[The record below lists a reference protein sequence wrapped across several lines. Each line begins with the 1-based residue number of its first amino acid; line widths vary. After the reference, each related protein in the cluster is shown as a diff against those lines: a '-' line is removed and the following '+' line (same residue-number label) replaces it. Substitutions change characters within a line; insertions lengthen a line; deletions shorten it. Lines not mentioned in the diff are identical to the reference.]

1 MERNQRNFHGARG
14 PSLPTVPAVSQPA
27 PGVADGDEWI
37 DHAELPSERG
47 FDYRRLRSA
56 LARQAPRIPR
66 LPHSSSPVAATQGS
80 PAYAMSNP
88 APGRSLGKRR
98 LSPAGAPGSGP
109 PLR

>member
-37 DHAELPSERG
+37 GHGELPNERG

-56 LARQAPRIPR
+56 LARQAPRIP
-66 LPHSSSPVAATQGS
+66 LLLHLSSFVVATGRG
-80 PAYAMSNP
+80 PAHAMSDP
-88 APGRSLGKRR
+88 VPGRSLRKCRYSMGR
-98 LSPAGAPGSGP
+98 A
-109 PLR
+109 

>member
-27 PGVADGDEWI
+27 PGVAGGDEWI
-37 DHAELPSERG
+37 DHAELPNERG

-80 PAYAMSNP
+80 PAYADVESCTG
-88 APGRSLGKRR
+88 AV
-98 LSPAGAPGSGP
+98 AGEATMVAGV
-109 PLR
+109 

>member
-37 DHAELPSERG
+37 GHGELPNERG

-56 LARQAPRIPR
+56 LARQAPGIPR
-66 LPHSSSPVAATQGS
+66 LLHSSLPVVATQKGPAQAVSDPVTARS
-80 PAYAMSNP
+80 P
-88 APGRSLGKRR
+88 RK
-98 LSPAGAPGSGP
+98 
-109 PLR
+109 